1 MNKNDQS
8 SSEAVLEPDSV
19 DMKTLGSLREL
30 MEGRF
35 TELIDLFLENVPRQL
50 GTLKTSSKK
59 GDAVTIFRS
68 AHDLKSS
75 SANLGANRLS
85 GHCEVLETIGR
96 AGTTE
101 GSTDV
106 IKRIEIEFVNVKS
119 ILQLEAKKV
128 Y

>member
-8 SSEAVLEPDSV
+8 TTGAVLEPDSV
-19 DMKTLGSLREL
+19 DMKTLGSLRDL

-35 TELIDLFLENVPRQL
+35 IDLIDLFLEHVPQQL
-50 GTLKTSSKK
+50 GTLKTSSQK

-75 SANLGANRLS
+75 SANLGATRLS
-85 GHCEVLETIGR
+85 EHCKVLETIGR

-101 GSTDV
+101 GSTEA
-106 IKRIEIEFVNVKS
+106 IKRIETEFVQVKS